1 MSSWSIRKYDV
12 FISFRG
18 EDVRRNFISHLGS
31 ALHRGNIE
39 AFVDANLEKGD
50 EVWPSLCEAIH
61 DSHLAIVV
69 FSENYADSKWCLKE
83 LVEILH
89 CRKIQGL
96 AVIPVFYQVDPSHIR
111 KYSGT
116 YGEAIAKH
124 ETYFGDTDNE
134 SIQDWKA
141 ALTEAANICGW
152 DSCSHDYKNESH
164 LIEKIVQDV
173 SQKLSL
179 RSPVQLKV
187 EDLVEIEK
195 HCDEVKQLLSKNQK
209 HQFQENVQII
219 GIWGMGGLGK
229 TTIAKALFSQMFPQY
244 DAVCFLANVRE
255 ESERFGLNS
264 LRGVLLSKL
273 LQVEHK
279 YDPEESTMKRLSNK
293 KVLIVLDDV
302 DSLDQLDVLCRQQC
316 KYAGPNSKLI
326 ITTRDRH
333 LLRGI
338 VDENEIY
345 DVKPWGSAKSLEL
358 FCLHAFKQRLP
369 KKGYEKLSERAVEYA
384 GGVPLALEVLGSN
397 LCCRSTEFW
406 VSELRKLDKCLN
418 LRIQNVLQV
427 SYDGLDNLEKNIFL
441 DIAFFFK
448 GEDKDD
454 VIRILDACGFCAT
467 SGVQVLE
474 DKALITISYSGTIQ
488 MHDLIQEM
496 GLYIVRGGCKDPNKR
511 TRLRDIEEVSDVLE
525 NNKGSD
531 VVEGIQLDLSQIENV
546 RWKADT
552 FNMMTNLRF
561 LKLYVPS
568 GKKSGNVHHCG
579 VFSKLSAKL
588 RYLEWNGCFLKSL
601 PVTFCAKMLV
611 EICMPHSH
619 VTELWQGVQDVAN
632 LVRIDLSECKHLKNL
647 PDLSKASRL
656 KWVNLFGCESLC
668 DIHPSVF
675 SFDTLETLILDGCK
689 KLKSLKSEK
698 HLTSL
703 ENISVNLCTSLKEF
717 SVSSDSITS
726 LDLSSTGIEML
737 DSPSFRRL
745 RNLKALSVY
754 RLRRAPVDLFYLK
767 DLAEL
772 RIFNCRLAISKHLL
786 HSLFGRSKSLQV
798 LHLKYCCNLFELPN
812 NISGLYKLHELRLDG
827 SNVKTL
833 PASIKDLFS
842 LRILSVENC
851 RKLGSLTELPPFV
864 TELNAMNCRSLR
876 TVSTLRESY
885 GIFGVKSRFILFKN
899 CVALDEPSL
908 HYIMEAAH
916 SETKFAASEINYKF
930 VKVCFPGS
938 RVPGHFEYRTTDS
951 SITIDLPPSRP
962 DFVGL
967 CLCVVL
973 SHSWGMKNLGAKI
986 WCQCYVANGRRLGP
1000 ATTWY
1005 DEVVTGLNSDHVF
1018 IWYDRNHSDRIL
1030 EIYDTGERR
1039 VSFEFFVTNAIG
1051 QRLTIGTLECGVFLI
1066 FGQKNHLYHTLVNEF
1081 FVSLM
1086 AKHAGL
1092 IFKSFIRLDK
1102 NDCIDINNQERDLTE
1117 DGSCSCDC
1125 LFDVLRYLRRLISI

>member
-726 LDLSSTGIEML
+726 LDLSST
-737 DSPSFRRL
+737 
-745 RNLKALSVY
+745 
-754 RLRRAPVDLFYLK
+754 
-767 DLAEL
+767 
-772 RIFNCRLAISKHLL
+772 
-786 HSLFGRSKSLQV
+786 
-798 LHLKYCCNLFELPN
+798 
-812 NISGLYKLHELRLDG
+812 DG

-1125 LFDVLRYLRRLISI
+1125 LFGMELTMLFCSVYVIFCVLFFIFFILNKKPVRKKNSWHLHFDTLSMLSFARLKRHNLRYLN